1 MNHEERLP
9 ETPLG
14 VTGGRS
20 SLSTRAIVVVV
31 VLVGFALATA
41 IPAKQWI
48 EQRDRI
54 GILQNQLAATQAE
67 VERLTAEAE
76 RWQDPAYV
84 RARVRDRLFFV
95 MPYEIGYIVI
105 DTQRIEA
112 IDQYV
117 ITQSQAPE
125 VWYST
130 MFDSIK
136 ESAKTSAP
144 TDEQ

>member
-1 MNHEERLP
+1 M
-9 ETPLG
+9 
-14 VTGGRS
+14 
-20 SLSTRAIVVVV
+20 
-31 VLVGFALATA
+31 GFALATA

-54 GILQNQLAATQAE
+54 GILQNQLVATQAE